1 VPSLKVPTVFHYHK
15 SPNKACAGK
24 AYTNDPANNCNGW
37 PGVTAEF
44 CQKKCA
50 NSETSPNCPR
60 KPCMAAVWFQSGG
73 YCHLYTV
80 DQCQTLEDQPY
91 DTTFK
96 KVGGGGARPGSP
108 ILPST
113 AVAPPQETNGLQSKQ
128 IPLMV
133 AGGVGGAAAG
143 ALIMGGL
150 GMVISSVGAQNQPAK
165 PPPKLRIDKNTT
177 VPPTLPPTTT
187 TLPSLFDKMVNSVH
201 SEHSGSF
208 HDMSGGPVLPLACLA
223 IVCLCGLVALVIAA
237 ILDPCQ
243 RGSRKR
249 VGRGAELGG
258 SVASVG
264 SLGDS
269 VASTGSYLSEE
280 AAYYDGYSDG
290 HGNSI
295 ASVPEHGGSVYTYE
309 GGSSVGEVSGHY
321 DYDHLPQNAPPAY
334 NAYGYPS
341 SVPLQTAPQVPGTS
355 MQASRA
361 GTPARMTSTPSIHRV
376 TSTPSYVP
384 SLQGSYGVQRM
395 IYSS

>member
-1 VPSLKVPTVFHYHK
+1 MPSLKVPTVFHYHK

-44 CQKKCA
+44 CQEKCA

-108 ILPST
+108 VLPST
-113 AVAPPQETNGLQSKQ
+113 AAVAPAQETNGLKSKH

-187 TLPSLFDKMVNSVH
+187 TLPISLFDKMVNSVH

-309 GGSSVGEVSGHY
+309 GGSSVGDVSGHY

-341 SVPLQTAPQVPGTS
+341 SVPLQAAPQVPGTS

-361 GTPARMTSTPSIHRV
+361 GTPATSYHGSH
-376 TSTPSYVP
+376 
-384 SLQGSYGVQRM
+384 QGSYGVQRM